1 MNNPPSVIGLCH
13 VALFVSNLEPCEDF
27 YVNIIGMQVQWR
39 PDKDNVYLSSGS
51 DNLAL
56 HRLPKDQVPH
66 GIQRLDHIG
75 FIVSTHALI
84 DHWYEYL
91 KSYKVTMKT
100 EPHTHRD
107 GARSFYCI
115 DPSGTTVQFIAL
127 NHKKP

>member
-1 MNNPPSVIGLCH
+1 MNNTPSVIGLYH
-13 VALFVSNLEPCEDF
+13 VALFINDLEVCEDF

-39 PDKDNVYLSSGS
+39 PDPDNVYLSSGN

-56 HRLPKDQVPH
+56 HRLPKDQTPY
-66 GIQRLDHIG
+66 GIQKLDHIG
-75 FIVSTHALI
+75 FIVSTHELI

-91 KSYKVTMKT
+91 KSHEVTMKT

-107 GARSFYCI
+107 GARSFYCT

-127 NHKKP
+127 NH